1 MSILKSARKKKEE
14 AGKTPVS
21 IDFTGMEPLVV
32 VNYRQEYGD
41 VLEALTVIDQ
51 NESHTRT
58 IAAVVIF
65 VALAALGIPQF
76 FRYSPLL
83 GAATVLVAVYIVAS
97 QVFGPAFNRKR
108 TAKAAAQAATDCQL
122 QLYTTGIQVRDAEN
136 AYNLPYRVMNIL
148 ETKNQLILR
157 MGGEK
162 IVLFPKRF
170 FGDQL
175 KLARE
180 ILQANLGLGRRY
192 LIADEKGKIPSGT

>member
-14 AGKTPVS
+14 AQKNPVTV
-21 IDFTGMEPLVV
+21 DFTGMEPLVV

-51 NESHTRT
+51 NESHGKT
-58 IAAVVIF
+58 IGAVVLF
-65 VALAALGIPQF
+65 VVLAFLGIPQF
-76 FRYSPLL
+76 FRYSVAL
-83 GAATVLVAVYIVAS
+83 GVVSILIAVYIVAS
-97 QVFGPAFNRKR
+97 QIFGPSFNRKR
-108 TAKAAAQAATDCQL
+108 TAKAAAAAATDCQL
-122 QLYTTGIQVRDAEN
+122 QLYTTGIQVRDQES
-136 AYNLPYRVMNIL
+136 AYNVPYRVMNIL
-148 ETKNQLILR
+148 ETQNQLILR

-175 KLARE
+175 KLSRE

-192 LIADEKGKIPSGT
+192 IIADENGKIPSDK